1 MQDRPLTGLKVLV
14 VGAGGAGTYSAIAL
28 RCAGAHVVAIDDDRL
43 EARNASRIPWAE
55 NEGGKSK
62 VHALAERV
70 PVVGLEGRYPSCRPK
85 GFNYVVDATDD
96 GPGRRLI
103 YQAATEDGAVY
114 VRAGYDA
121 RADGTR
127 REFTV
132 MVGVPVFGE
141 AEPGYTAPVDVV
153 PAMLVGAL
161 VVEAIRLHRAR
172 GEPVVLEGTVERLA
186 KLISPRKGGKQQ

>member
-1 MQDRPLTGLKVLV
+1 MAQDRLLAGLKVLV

-28 RCAGAHVVAIDDDRL
+28 RCAGAHVVVIDDDRL

-55 NEGGKSK
+55 GEEGKLK

-70 PVVGLEGRYPSCRPK
+70 AVVGLEGRYPEHRPK
-85 GFNYVVDATDD
+85 GFDYVVDATDGERHD
-96 GPGRRLI
+96 VIHR
-103 YQAATEDGAVY
+103 ASAEDGAVY

-153 PAMLVGAL
+153 PAILVGAL